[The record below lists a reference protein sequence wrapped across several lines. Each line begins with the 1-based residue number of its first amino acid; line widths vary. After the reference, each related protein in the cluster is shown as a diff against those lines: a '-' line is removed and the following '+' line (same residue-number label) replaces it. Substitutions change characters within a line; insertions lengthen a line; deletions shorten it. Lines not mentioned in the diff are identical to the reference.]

1 MIRSLL
7 LILLFPLTLSACAQQ
22 SIPEKASSWTT
33 DLEHILTTEQITY
46 LDSVLSYFEKESG
59 VQIGILTLDSTMST
73 PEIFDSLILAVANQW
88 GVGDPVK
95 QNGVFIGM
103 SASLRKIRICN
114 GRGIT
119 GIITDE
125 ETADILQKQM
135 IPAFKMGEY
144 FQGLLLGIHS
154 IKIEL
159 GFADDK

>member
-1 MIRSLL
+1 MARSLL
-7 LILLFPLTLSACAQQ
+7 LILLSAFTLSVNAQLG
-22 SIPEKASSWTT
+22 IPEKARSWTT
-33 DLEHILTTEQITY
+33 DLEHILTVEQTNY

-59 VQIGILTLDSTMST
+59 VQIGILTLDSTQST
-73 PEIFDSLILAVANQW
+73 PEIFDSLVLAIANRW

-95 QNGVFIGM
+95 QNGIFIGL

-114 GRGIT
+114 GQGIT

-144 FQGLLLGIHS
+144 FQGLLLGIHY

-159 GFADDK
+159 GFADDH

>member
-1 MIRSLL
+1 MARSLL
-7 LILLFPLTLSACAQQ
+7 LILLFAFALPANAQQ
-22 SIPEKASSWTT
+22 GIPDKASAWTT
-33 DLEHILTTEQITY
+33 DLEHILTVEQTNY

-73 PEIFDSLILAVANQW
+73 PEIFDSLVLAIANRW

-95 QNGVFIGM
+95 QNGVFIGL

-114 GRGIT
+114 GQGIT

-144 FQGLLLGIHS
+144 FQGLLQGIHS